1 MSEFD
6 IYERQYEEDQLN
18 AYYDAYCEAESLDIV
33 TLCRGINIKKVKV
46 DFRDMV
52 KNIKEKA
59 KTGIKLSEKQ
69 LKVLL
74 RAWAYQHIDVETST
88 AVRDCSE
95 CDLY

>member
-1 MSEFD
+1 MSDFD
-6 IYERQYEEDQLN
+6 MFKDQYEEDQLN
-18 AYYDAYCEAESLDIV
+18 AYYDAYCEAESLDIAI
-33 TLCRGINIKKVKV
+33 LCRGINIRKV
-46 DFRDMV
+46 DANFRDMV